1 MSGSRNEK
9 TFFSSTVNDAFFFY
23 KKRLRPQ
30 ACFDGN
36 RRFAAALS
44 RRYGGFKA
52 AGLPRHHRLGNRGNR
67 ESGRTLVLPLLAFFI
82 GPFRGRLPGS

>member
-1 MSGSRNEK
+1 MSGSRNEN
-9 TFFSSTVNDAFFFY
+9 TFFSSTVNDAVFFY

-52 AGLPRHHRLGNRGNR
+52 AGVPRYSRLVNRVSTGKISPFLGNKERN
-67 ESGRTLVLPLLAFFI
+67 
-82 GPFRGRLPGS
+82 FRV